1 MTKLG
6 HIATVLAAFAL
17 LVAVRSMAQPAPVA
31 CPPPKPG
38 VTIAGKVCVL
48 LSVQNGLIVAP
59 AANISFWFAPGFAQK
74 LSPRVSIDSV
84 QAALK
89 HDVQQKLAQMRMP
102 YLSALAPGEADSSL
116 TDPLTEALR
125 HLNGSIGDYA
135 NAMQP
140 WSDANPNRKQPADI
154 LVANPPAAG
163 DKSFF
168 APITTLSSQSTLVFD
183 EQNSRFDRGL
193 VVFNF
198 PFPFQ
203 AETVQFL
210 MPDKTAAQQRRI
222 TDLRRV
228 LVPLNGTLWRAAAI
242 EKRLHD
248 YYSRLGLPAQIVMP
262 TLATNNQITIQEAAR
277 IAHVILMDPD
287 VAEHDVDK
295 VLWTVL
301 TQHDFKV
308 AMKHRPVVKDGERSL
323 DYTADLGYHPGDEPY
338 ALASRLQ
345 TQQLALSQF
354 GLSALLIPSTRS
366 TAQQTYQDL
375 RIQKT
380 AADPPANSTKPK
392 PGAPTVDAHGE
403 VAVNPAPTPTPVAN
417 PAATPTPSPAPA
429 RAEKEKLWYI
439 GGGGTYHPGQ
449 AFSVFGLVQRSRL
462 NFPFANSAIS
472 GQLGYPYGSVAS
484 LNYSADYIGFN
495 QLHQRLSLRLNGSQ
509 DVQIHRFLQGQQ
521 LDEHRTGG
529 FGQVMLEPFHDF
541 DNSLLQ
547 VTAEVRRA
555 TVSEQNNVATQ
566 LKLNL
571 STVRVSGLYLFQTEL
586 SEHPHSFKLEPFVEV
601 GLGLSATEPTFT
613 LGGISANYHQALG
626 SIAADLTGHFENSAA
641 STPVVEQPSF
651 GGADVMRGFRADDA
665 IGLRY
670 WSLQNELWFPLP
682 RLAASVSNTQLKT
695 LLSQLRLA
703 PFLDVGGAY
712 QTVFSAPGMRLGPGA
727 GLRFAMDRVVLKLD
741 WAYGIG
747 DAATGGSRGKFYFT
761 LVSNLPL

>member
-1 MTKLG
+1 MTKQG
-6 HIATVLAAFAL
+6 HIATALAALAL
-17 LVAVRSMAQPAPVA
+17 LFAVQAMAQPARVA
-31 CPPPKPG
+31 CPPPRPG
-38 VTIAGKVCVL
+38 ESTAAKMCVSL
-48 LSVQNGLIVAP
+48 LIQNGRLVAP
-59 AANISFWFAPGFAQK
+59 DANVSFWFPPTFAAS
-74 LSPRVSIDSV
+74 LSPHLSLQQV
-84 QAALK
+84 QAAVKGQLDK
-89 HDVQQKLAQMRMP
+89 VLAGMPMP
-102 YLSALAPGEADSSL
+102 YVSALAPGESDQSL
-116 TDPLTEALR
+116 TDPLTNALR
-125 HLNGSIGDYA
+125 TFNGPIGAYF
-135 NAMQP
+135 NPMQD
-140 WSDANPNRKQPADI
+140 WSNANPKRQRPEDV
-154 LVANPPAAG
+154 LV
-163 DKSFF
+163 DTSSFF
-168 APITTLSSQSTLVFD
+168 SPMTQPHSDLAINFDQPSRLDRSQAVFRISD
-183 EQNSRFDRGL
+183 
-193 VVFNF
+193 
-198 PFPFQ
+198 PFQ
-203 AETVQFL
+203 AAKVQFVI
-210 MPDKTAAQQRRI
+210 PATTAAQQARVR
-222 TDLRRV
+222 DLRPV
-228 LVPLNGTLWRAAAI
+228 LAPLNGTLWDGVAVK
-242 EKRLHD
+242 KRLED
-248 YYSRLGLPAQIVMP
+248 YYARLGLPTEIVVLPSHQIAVKE
-262 TLATNNQITIQEAAR
+262 TAR
-277 IAHVILMDPD
+277 IARVILMNPD

-301 TQHDFKV
+301 TQHDFNI
-308 AMKHRPVVKDGERSL
+308 AMKHRPVVKGGERTL
-323 DYTADLGYHPGDEPY
+323 DYTADLGYVAGDEPY

-345 TQQLALSQF
+345 TQQLTLSQF

-392 PGAPTVDAHGE
+392 AGAPTVDAHGE

-429 RAEKEKLWYI
+429 KAEKEKLWYI

-449 AFSVFGLVQRSRL
+449 AFSVFGLAQRSRL
-462 NFPFANSAIS
+462 SVPFANSTIS

-529 FGQVMLEPFHDF
+529 FGQVMLEPFHDL

-547 VTAEVRRA
+547 VTAEARRA

-626 SIAADLTGHFENSAA
+626 SIAADFTGHFENSTA

-682 RLAASVSNTQLKT
+682 HLAASVSNTQLKT
-695 LLSQLRLA
+695 LLSQLRMA

-712 QTVFSAPGMRLGPGA
+712 QTVSSAPGVRLGPGA
-727 GLRFAMDRVVLKLD
+727 GLRFAMDRIVLKFD

>member
-1 MTKLG
+1 MTKRG
-6 HIATVLAAFAL
+6 HIATALAFAL
-17 LVAVRSMAQPAPVA
+17 LVAVRAMAQPTPVA

-38 VTIAGKVCVL
+38 ESTTAKMCASLFI
-48 LSVQNGLIVAP
+48 QNGRLVVAP
-59 AANISFWFAPGFAQK
+59 DTSVNFWFPPTFAAA
-74 LSPRVSIDSV
+74 LSPHLSLQQV
-84 QAALK
+84 QAAVKGQLDK
-89 HDVQQKLAQMRMP
+89 VLAGMPMP
-102 YLSALAPGEADSSL
+102 YVAALAPGESDQSL
-116 TDPLTEALR
+116 TDPLTNALR
-125 HLNGSIGDYA
+125 TLNGPIGAYFKPMEDWS
-135 NAMQP
+135 NAKTGRKHP
-140 WSDANPNRKQPADI
+140 DEVLVDTSD
-154 LVANPPAAG
+154 
-163 DKSFF
+163 FF
-168 APITTLSSQSTLVFD
+168 APLTQPHSNLTISFD
-183 EQNSRFDRGL
+183 EKSHLDAKIVTFRIAD
-193 VVFNF
+193 
-198 PFPFQ
+198 PFQ
-203 AETVQFL
+203 AAKVQFSI
-210 MPDKTAAQQRRI
+210 PATTPAQQARVR
-222 TDLRRV
+222 DLRRV
-228 LVPLNGTLWRAAAI
+228 LAPLNGTLWDGVAVK
-242 EKRLHD
+242 KRLKD
-248 YYSRLGLPAQIVMP
+248 YYARLGLPAEIVVLP
-262 TLATNNQITIQEAAR
+262 SHQVAVKEAAR
-277 IAHVILMDPD
+277 IARVVLMDPD

-301 TQHDFKV
+301 TQHDFNV
-308 AMKHRPVVKDGERSL
+308 AMKHRPVVKGGERSL
-323 DYTADLGYHPGDEPY
+323 DYTADLNYAAGDEPY

-392 PGAPTVDAHGE
+392 PGAPTVDTHGE
-403 VAVNPAPTPTPVAN
+403 VAANPVPTPTPVAN

-429 RAEKEKLWYI
+429 KAEKEKLWYI

-462 NFPFANSAIS
+462 SFPFANSTIS

-529 FGQVMLEPFHDF
+529 FGQVMLEPFHDL
-541 DNSLLQ
+541 DNGLLQ

-626 SIAADLTGHFENSAA
+626 SIAADFTGHFENSTAG
-641 STPVVEQPSF
+641 TPVVEQPSF

-712 QTVFSAPGMRLGPGA
+712 QTVFSAPGVRLGPGA
-727 GLRFAMDRVVLKLD
+727 GLRFAMDRVVLKFD
-741 WAYGIG
+741 WAYGIA

>member
-1 MTKLG
+1 MTKRRHL
-6 HIATVLAAFAL
+6 ATALAAFAL
-17 LVAVRSMAQPAPVA
+17 LGAVRSMAQPAPVA

-38 VTIAGKVCVL
+38 VTIAGKMCVL

-59 AANISFWFAPGFAQK
+59 DANISFWFAPDFAHK

-89 HDVQQKLAQMRMP
+89 HDLQQKLAQMRMP
-102 YLSALAPGEADSSL
+102 YLSALASGEADSSL

-125 HLNGSIGDYA
+125 HFNGSFSDYV
-135 NAMQP
+135 NAMQR
-140 WSDANPNRKQPADI
+140 WHDANPSRKSPEDI
-154 LVANPPAAG
+154 LVASPEG
-163 DKSFF
+163 DPKKSFF
-168 APITTLSSQSTLVFD
+168 APITLPNVDTPLNFD
-183 EQNSRFDRGL
+183 ESIPGFERGRAT
-193 VVFNF
+193 FAIF
-198 PFPFQ
+198 APFQ
-203 AETVQFL
+203 ADAVQFSI
-210 MPDKTAAQQRRI
+210 PASTAAQQARVR
-222 TDLRRV
+222 DLRRV
-228 LVPLNGTLWRAAAI
+228 LAPLNGTLWDGVAVK
-242 EKRLHD
+242 KRLQD
-248 YYSRLGLPAQIVMP
+248 YYSRLGLPTEIVVLPSHQIAVKE
-262 TLATNNQITIQEAAR
+262 TAR
-277 IAHVILMDPD
+277 IAHVILMNPD

-301 TQHDFKV
+301 TQHDFNV
-308 AMKHRPVVKDGERSL
+308 AMKHRPVVKGGERTL
-323 DYTADLGYHPGDEPY
+323 DYTADLGYAAGDEPY

-345 TQQLALSQF
+345 TQQLTLSQF

-380 AADPPANSTKPK
+380 AANPPADSTKPK
-392 PGAPTVDAHGE
+392 PGAPTVDAHGQ

-429 RAEKEKLWYI
+429 KAEKEKLWYV
-439 GGGGTYHPGQ
+439 GGGGTYRPGQ

-462 NFPFANSAIS
+462 SVPFANSTIS

-509 DVQIHRFLQGQQ
+509 DVQIHRFLLGQQ

-529 FGQVMLEPFHDF
+529 FGQVMLEPFHDL

-626 SIAADLTGHFENSAA
+626 SIAADFTGHFENSTAG
-641 STPVVEQPSF
+641 TPVVEQPSF

-682 RLAASVSNTQLKT
+682 RLAAAVSNTQLKT

-712 QTVFSAPGMRLGPGA
+712 QTVSSAPGVRLGPGM